1 MFGIG
6 TLTTLL
12 ALSLMG
18 PKLCIC
24 LATVVMAWLASLVI
38 SAYRARLSD
47 ATLTQDLALLEPAF
61 DTDALLEHTPTRE
74 DTDEYYT
81 RTTDRDYR
89 ARAWFVGPGL
99 HTRLSAKHPIGPH
112 VGTARQVMYVANEVA
127 IAHHQSTKPVRVL
140 ELGAG
145 RGYCT
150 LLLAGLFQPA
160 SDFQFFGVDRVQR
173 HVEVARNDALDYT
186 NVHFRQGDAAH
197 TSSFQPYLS
206 TTPFDVV
213 FAIEAVCHLDHP
225 EAMRAFLT
233 NTANH
238 LAPDGR
244 LILIDG
250 FRSENFSTA
259 PPDQQLAMRLAERAF
274 SIRRMH
280 SMSEWIEGA
289 HAAGLQLKRIEDLTP
304 QALPFWTL
312 GWRVAHAVLHH
323 SPAWV
328 IRRLRASPYMAKSTD
343 NLLAVATVA
352 HAMRNRAA
360 GVYGVMV
367 FGKGVAHA
375 ATGGE
380 VEVVKGDEI
389 ELDE

>member
-1 MFGIG
+1 
-6 TLTTLL
+6 
-12 ALSLMG
+12 
-18 PKLCIC
+18 
-24 LATVVMAWLASLVI
+24 
-38 SAYRARLSD
+38 
-47 ATLTQDLALLEPAF
+47 
-61 DTDALLEHTPTRE
+61 
-74 DTDEYYT
+74 
-81 RTTDRDYR
+81 
-89 ARAWFVGPGL
+89 
-99 HTRLSAKHPIGPH
+99 
-112 VGTARQVMYVANEVA
+112 MYVANAVA
-127 IAHHQSTKPVRVL
+127 VAHHHQSTTRPVRVL

-150 LLLAGLFQPA
+150 LLLAGLFHPT

-173 HVEVARNDALDYT
+173 HVEVARTDALDYT
-186 NVHFRQGDAAH
+186 NVYFYRGDAAH
-197 TSSFQPYLS
+197 TSSFQPYRS
-206 TTPFDVV
+206 TAPFDVV
-213 FAIEAVCHLDHP
+213 FSVEAACHLDHP

-280 SMSEWIEGA
+280 SMSEWIEAA
-289 HAAGLQLKRIEDLTP
+289 HAAGLQIKRVEDLTP

-323 SPAWV
+323 VPAWV
-328 IRRLRASPYMAKSTD
+328 IRRLRASAYTAKSTD

-352 HAMRNRAA
+352 HAMRKRAA

-367 FGKGVAHA
+367 FGKGVVAKA
-375 ATGGE
+375 VTGGGE
-380 VEVVKGDEI
+380 VEVEKDDEI
-389 ELDE
+389 EMDE